1 VQEKIVNRLKRGGNR
16 PPCRATA
23 RTGRTAGRT
32 AVTRFSISAIAISMA
47 ICLAK
52 GGVTVAEEAA
62 KLPEAMHAKA
72 ARLVAAYPEHLERLD
87 GRDVVWKDGTR
98 MAFDDG
104 RGAKSFEVLLAEPDL
119 EDMFAF
125 DYPKGRLAAPPQRNH
140 DPGRVRPEAFFR
152 KMYGDCRTGG
162 VQSRLVGID
171 WLGRRGGG
179 KLRVTTVN
187 RVHERL
193 AAVSRDLERLPAEM
207 TRFLVPAAGTFNCR
221 AIAGTDRRSMHAF
234 GAAIDISARHGDYW
248 RWSGSGTT
256 KARQYRNRVPM
267 EIVEIFERH
276 GFIWGGKWYH
286 FDTMHFEYRPEL
298 LR

>member
-1 VQEKIVNRLKRGGNR
+1 VNRLNRSGNR
-16 PPCRATA
+16 SACRATA
-23 RTGRTAGRT
+23 RADRAAKTIAVAPFSVMAVAIVLAVCLTSEVATAG
-32 AVTRFSISAIAISMA
+32 
-47 ICLAK
+47 K
-52 GGVTVAEEAA
+52 DGVM
-62 KLPEAMHAKA
+62 LPPPMQSRA
-72 ARLVAAYPEHLERLD
+72 ARLVAAYPDHLDRFD

-98 MAFDDG
+98 MTFDDG
-104 RGAKSFEVLLAEPDL
+104 RGAKSFETLLAEPDL

-125 DYPKGRLAAPPQRNH
+125 DYPKGRLAAPPPRNH

-162 VQSRLVGID
+162 VQSRLAGID
-171 WLGRRGGG
+171 WLGRRGG
-179 KLRVTTVN
+179 KLRVTSVN

-193 AAVSRDLERLPAEM
+193 AAASRDLERLPADM
-207 TRFLVPAAGTFNCR
+207 IRFLVPSAGTFNCR
-221 AIAGTDRRSMHAF
+221 SIAGTDRRSMHAF

-276 GFIWGGKWYH
+276 GFIWGGKWFH